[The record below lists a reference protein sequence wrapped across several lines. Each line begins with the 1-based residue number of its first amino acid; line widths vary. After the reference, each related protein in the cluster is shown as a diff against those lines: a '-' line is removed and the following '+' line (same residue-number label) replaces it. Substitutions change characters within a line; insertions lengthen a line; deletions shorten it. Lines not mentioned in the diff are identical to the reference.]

1 MSEFKIEKGIPLARI
16 TGRGHAPM
24 KYPFPEMK
32 VGDSF
37 SVPAEAN
44 VTRRALSDRVQ
55 RSAAYARKTLGRKFK
70 LRSNE
75 TGIRI
80 WRTE

>member
-1 MSEFKIEKGIPLARI
+1 MSEFKIEKGIPLAPKRRPSKS
-16 TGRGHAPM
+16 T
-24 KYPFPEMK
+24 KYPWAEME

-37 SVPAEAN
+37 FVPAEAN

-55 RSAAYARKTLGRKFK
+55 RSAAYAKKTLGRKFK
-70 LRSNE
+70 LRSDE
-75 TGIRI
+75 TGVRI